1 MPPRV
6 SPPLVE
12 VYLLVE
18 QPRQRLSHWSQ
29 ALAPL
34 DEAEAPALGR
44 VDAYFDPTSNQAIFG
59 LRYDEQALGALGL
72 RYVVEVALLAE
83 IGMIQPAELSDGDRR
98 RFVTDRLASCTV
110 HVADQ
115 RKVVGALVE
124 LVRRVRGQKSAT
136 SPPALEATLLPRPR
150 PAIAP
155 KVRARVETG
164 ESPLVVAA
172 KGTRSRPSV
181 ESPLPLATRELALGS
196 VRQSKDQLVALGR
209 EAAIGAPT
217 VDIVT
222 GAGSDADA
230 GTDTGSG
237 VTGAGTTGTGT
248 DPGAEG
254 SGARDASR
262 RPTQPPGTG
271 APPRTSPNVISRS
284 GVHRANTVMMTT
296 TETRRMI
303 EAAAREAREA
313 SEAESAAARA
323 PSPSPEAAE
332 AAEAPEPTPGP
343 SALSGPRTISARY
356 LRSGRWVPLRIGS
369 LSLKG
374 AALMAV
380 ALPRVD
386 DRVDVALAYAQ
397 HRALV
402 RGAVQKVSTMKE
414 AETSGA
420 TMFSVNFEL
429 DDGSRRQLT
438 ALLTA
443 ARAANVTIK
452 PAPPRGTRRYPVEWP
467 VCLGTSRGAVRA
479 EALDV
484 SADGMFVR
492 PVNSLTLDAH
502 LTFSAVLDDNQP
514 PVSGHARVVRNI
526 TEADARSSGLQ
537 SGYGLAI
544 LEMADPERDRW
555 SGFLSRVARRATKRV
570 LIAASASRLTEL
582 ETGLVAGGY
591 ATSGGTEP
599 GAIAQLVSAEARPFD
614 AALIDATWL
623 ISEGSTLWVESV
635 FTARGVPYVTV
646 HGDAKRAR
654 IAIDRL
660 LAVV

>member
-1 MPPRV
+1 MPSRV

-34 DEAEAPALGR
+34 DDAAAPPVAS
-44 VDAYFDPTSNQAIFG
+44 VDAYYDPASNQAIFG
-59 LRYDEQALGALGL
+59 LRYDELALGADRL

-83 IGMIQPAELSDGDRR
+83 IGMIQPAELSLGDRR
-98 RFVTDRLASCTV
+98 RFVGDRLASCTV

-115 RKVVGALVE
+115 RKVVAALVE
-124 LVRRVRGQKSAT
+124 LVRRVRGQKPTT
-136 SPPALEATLLPRPR
+136 SPPALEATLLPRSR

-155 KVRARVETG
+155 QVRARVETG
-164 ESPLVVAA
+164 ESLLVIAA
-172 KGTRSRPSV
+172 RGTRNQAGADPQ
-181 ESPLPLATRELALGS
+181 LPQATRDLALGS
-196 VRQSKDQLVALGR
+196 VRQPL
-209 EAAIGAPT
+209 IP
-217 VDIVT
+217 I
-222 GAGSDADA
+222 
-230 GTDTGSG
+230 
-237 VTGAGTTGTGT
+237 
-248 DPGAEG
+248 AEL
-254 SGARDASR
+254 ARDAAAATPVRTLDMPAPAARSR
-262 RPTQPPGTG
+262 HDAPAAP
-271 APPRTSPNVISRS
+271 APPDAPADLAGAGGSENSESTTGRRRAPAPTGRRDGLPRSSPNVIARP
-284 GVHRANTVMMTT
+284 GVHRANTVTMSPGQA
-296 TETRRMI
+296 RRI
-303 EAAAREAREA
+303 LDAASQDGADAAAEPEPEAAAKGDAEAQ
-313 SEAESAAARA
+313 AEPA
-323 PSPSPEAAE
+323 PEALPPPLE
-332 AAEAPEPTPGP
+332 AK
-343 SALSGPRTISARY
+343 LPRTISARY

-369 LSLKG
+369 LSLRG

-402 RGAVQKVSTMKE
+402 RGSVAKVSTMRE

-452 PAPPRGTRRYPVEWP
+452 PAPPRSTRRYPVEWP
-467 VCLGTSRGAVRA
+467 ICLGTTRGAVRA

-484 SADGMFVR
+484 SAEGMFVR
-492 PVNSLTLDAH
+492 PVHALTLDAH
-502 LTFSAVLDDNQP
+502 VTFSAVLDDSQP

-526 TEADARSSGLQ
+526 TEAEATTGGLVA
-537 SGYGLAI
+537 GYGLVI
-544 LEMADPERDRW
+544 LEMTDVERDRW

-570 LIAASASRLTEL
+570 LIAASAARFAEL

-591 ATSGGTEP
+591 ATTGGTEP
-599 GAIAQLVSAEARPFD
+599 GVIAQLVSAEARPVD

-646 HGDAKRAR
+646 HGDARRAR
-654 IAIDRL
+654 MAIDRL

>member
-1 MPPRV
+1 MPNRV
-6 SPPLVE
+6 ITPLVE
-12 VYLLVE
+12 VFLLVE

-34 DEAEAPALGR
+34 DDAAAPPLAS
-44 VDAYFDPTSNQAIFG
+44 VDAYFDPASNQALFG
-59 LRYDEQALGALGL
+59 LRYDEHALGASGLG
-72 RYVVEVALLAE
+72 YVIEVALLAE
-83 IGMIQPAELSDGDRR
+83 IGMIQPAELSEGDRR
-98 RFVTDRLASCTV
+98 RFVIDRLASCTV
-110 HVADQ
+110 HVSNQ
-115 RKVVGALVE
+115 RTVIAALVE
-124 LVRRVRGQKSAT
+124 LVRRVRGQKSMT
-136 SPPALEATLLPRPR
+136 SPPALEATLLPRAR
-150 PAIAP
+150 PALAP
-155 KVRARVETG
+155 TVRARVETG
-164 ESPLVVAA
+164 ESPIVVAA
-172 KGTRSRPSV
+172 RGTRNHPSTDSQVRSSRD
-181 ESPLPLATRELALGS
+181 LALS
-196 VRQSKDQLVALGR
+196 ALRDTQDSIGER
-209 EAAIGAPT
+209 EGGLLTPA
-217 VDIVT
+217 
-222 GAGSDADA
+222 A
-230 GTDTGSG
+230 GTPSLPPVRTGDT
-237 VTGAGTTGTGT
+237 
-248 DPGAEG
+248 P
-254 SGARDASR
+254 
-262 RPTQPPGTG
+262 RP
-271 APPRTSPNVISRS
+271 SPNVIARS
-284 GVHRANTVMMTT
+284 GVHRAATVLMSG
-296 TETRRMI
+296 EEARRML
-303 EAAAREAREA
+303 EAASRSAEQGGDDADDRRAVDPEGP
-313 SEAESAAARA
+313 SERSTERA
-323 PSPSPEAAE
+323 PSVPPVAE
-332 AAEAPEPTPGP
+332 TTPGP
-343 SALSGPRTISARY
+343 GAMSGPRTISARY

-402 RGAVQKVSTMKE
+402 RGAVNKVSTMKE

-484 SADGMFVR
+484 SSDGMFVK
-492 PVNSLTLDAH
+492 PVHPLTLDAH
-502 LTFSAVLDDNQP
+502 VTFSAVLDDNLP

-526 TEADARSSGLQ
+526 TEAEARTSGLS
-537 SGYGLAI
+537 SGYGLVI
-544 LEMADPERDRW
+544 LEMSEVERERW
-555 SGFLSRVARRATKRV
+555 SGFLSRVSKRASKRV
-570 LIAASASRLTEL
+570 LIAASAARLAEL

-591 ATSGGTEP
+591 ATTGGTEP
-599 GAIAQLVSAEARPFD
+599 GAIAQLVSADARPVD

-623 ISEGSTLWVESV
+623 VSEGSTLWVQSV
-635 FTARGVPYVTV
+635 FSARNVPYVTV

-654 IAIDRL
+654 TAIDRL

>member
-1 MPPRV
+1 MISWV
-6 SPPLVE
+6 SSPLVE
-12 VYLLVE
+12 VFLLVE

-29 ALAPL
+29 VLAPL
-34 DEAEAPALGR
+34 DDAEAPPLAS
-44 VDAYFDPTSNQAIFG
+44 VDAYYDLASNQAIFG
-59 LRYDEQALGALGL
+59 LRYDEQALGSGRLS
-72 RYVVEVALLAE
+72 YVVEVALLAE
-83 IGMIQPAELSDGDRR
+83 IGMIQPAELSEGDRR
-98 RFVTDRLASCTV
+98 RFVGDRLASCTV
-110 HVADQ
+110 HIANQ
-115 RKVVGALVE
+115 HKVLDALVE
-124 LVRRVRGQKSAT
+124 LVRRVRAQKGGT
-136 SPPALEATLLPRPR
+136 SPPALEATLLPRAKP
-150 PAIAP
+150 PLAP

-164 ESPLVVAA
+164 ESLLVVTAR
-172 KGTRSRPSV
+172 GTRNPPS
-181 ESPLPLATRELALGS
+181 SDLLGDTQLPHATRELALGS
-196 VRQSKDQLVALGR
+196 VRQHRSQIAGVER
-209 EAAIGAPT
+209 EAAAAARSMGTSPAL
-217 VDIVT
+217 
-222 GAGSDADA
+222 AL
-230 GTDTGSG
+230 GTDAPELHT
-237 VTGAGTTGTGT
+237 
-248 DPGAEG
+248 
-254 SGARDASR
+254 
-262 RPTQPPGTG
+262 
-271 APPRTSPNVISRS
+271 APPRTKPATLPPVRREDGPRPSPNVIARA
-284 GVHRANTVMMTT
+284 GVHRAATVMMST
-296 TETRRMI
+296 TETRRI
-303 EAAAREAREA
+303 LEGAGEP
-313 SEAESAAARA
+313 AEPVATGRTPP
-323 PSPSPEAAE
+323 PSPPPEP
-332 AAEAPEPTPGP
+332 APELEPP
-343 SALSGPRTISARY
+343 ARSGPRVISARY

-484 SADGMFVR
+484 SSDGMFVK
-492 PVNSLTLDAH
+492 PIHPLALDAH
-502 LTFSAVLDDNQP
+502 VTFSVVLDDSQP
-514 PVSGHARVVRNI
+514 PVSGHARVVRSI
-526 TEADARSSGLQ
+526 ADADAHATGL
-537 SGYGLAI
+537 SPGYGLAI
-544 LEMADPERDRW
+544 LEMVEPERERW
-555 SGFLSRVARRATKRV
+555 SRFLRRVAKRASKRV
-570 LIAASASRLTEL
+570 LIAASEARLAEL

-591 ATSGGTEP
+591 ATTGGTEP

-623 ISEGSTLWVESV
+623 LSEGSTLWVESV
-635 FTARGVPYVTV
+635 FTARSIPYVTV

-654 IAIDRL
+654 QAVDRL